1 MHEVGTHLPVTK
13 PGTYIVLMLRC
24 SRRGWYECSGVV
36 WEWRT
41 LRQRRQLHD
50 GICKDCIFRTPQ
62 DFETRDK
69 NSIHTTG
76 WRTVDGHPGET
87 SGWPGCMEKRHDI
100 LRKASPRLK
109 ETEEYF
115 MPGSLPVQP
124 QVTMGSGLVDLSCD
138 SGWDGASRCRT
149 TVGLDEHRTVVRGT
163 LRKTM
168 FRSSCSQTPWSART

>member
-1 MHEVGTHLPVTK
+1 M
-13 PGTYIVLMLRC
+13 R
-24 SRRGWYECSGVV
+24 VV
-36 WEWRT
+36 WRRRT
-41 LRQRRQLHD
+41 QRQWRQLHD
-50 GICKDCIFRTPQ
+50 GIDKDCIFRTPRPQ

-124 QVTMGSGLVDLSCD
+124 QVTMGSGLVYLSCD

-168 FRSSCSQTPWSART
+168 FRSSCSQTPWSVRT

>member
-1 MHEVGTHLPVTK
+1 MTSS
-13 PGTYIVLMLRC
+13 
-24 SRRGWYECSGVV
+24 SRWTS
-36 WEWRT
+36 
-41 LRQRRQLHD
+41 
-50 GICKDCIFRTPQ
+50 KF
-62 DFETRDK
+62 
-69 NSIHTTG
+69 TTG

-149 TVGLDEHRTVVRGT
+149 TVGLDEHRKWSGELFGRPCFGHLTLKHPEVRERKERDRILRVKCTNLCRGLKPNRLAVSPVTDNLSLWTWIYLRT
-163 LRKTM
+163 LNTGLI
-168 FRSSCSQTPWSART
+168 T